1 MVAKAEMV
9 CIALRYDTTMSHA
22 FLRALDHPGAT
33 ARRHRHRGGRGERG
47 RECARY
53 SGMLACF
60 RNPTSPMDW
69 H

>member
-22 FLRALDHPGAT
+22 FLRVLGASRT
-33 ARRHRHRGGRGERG
+33 RHRRAREKRPPSAERQ
-47 RECARY
+47 RY
-53 SGMLACF
+53 EGMLACF